1 MPAKDWHSEEKVKTQ
16 ISKFYDLNAK
26 TPNVEMKQAKQE
38 LRKLVTGLEVDLKSM
53 KLCKVLEYTGSS
65 YEGLK
70 ITSDGLEFDI
80 MCVMEGEDVKVM
92 EIDGN
97 PAFVNLQLKGNLPND
112 VLQSFVTDGGVI
124 SPQKVL
130 SRYMGEVTKI
140 LDKLAAKERGKITLK
155 NSGPAICLTLK
166 TERDDDWFS
175 VDFVPSIRLQQNG
188 QYNINFL

>member
-97 PAFVNLQLKGNLPND
+97 PAFVNLQLKGNLPNN
-112 VLQSFVTDGGVI
+112 VLQSFVTD
-124 SPQKVL
+124 
-130 SRYMGEVTKI
+130 
-140 LDKLAAKERGKITLK
+140 
-155 NSGPAICLTLK
+155 
-166 TERDDDWFS
+166 
-175 VDFVPSIRLQQNG
+175 
-188 QYNINFL
+188 

>member
-1 MPAKDWHSEEKVKTQ
+1 MPAEDWHSEEKVKTQ
-16 ISKFYDLNAK
+16 ISKFYDVNAK
-26 TPNVEMKQAKQE
+26 TPNAEIKQAKQ
-38 LRKLVTGLEVDLKSM
+38 LRKLVTSLEVNLRSI

-80 MCVMEGEDVKVM
+80 MCVMEGEDVKVT
-92 EIDGN
+92 EIDGY
-97 PAFVNLQLKGNLPND
+97 PAFVNLQLKGNLPNN

-130 SRYMGEVTKI
+130 SRYMSEVTKI
-140 LDKLAAKERGKITLK
+140 RDKLAAKERGKITLK
-155 NSGPAICLTLK
+155 YSGPAICLTLK

>member
-16 ISKFYDLNAK
+16 ISKFFDLNAK

-80 MCVMEGEDVKVM
+80 MCVMEGEDVKVT
-92 EIDGN
+92 EIDDN
-97 PAFVNLQLKGNLPND
+97 LAFVNLQLKGNLPNN
-112 VLQSFVTDGGVI
+112 VLQSFVTDG
-124 SPQKVL
+124 VL
-130 SRYMGEVTKI
+130 STYMGEVTKI

-188 QYNINFL
+188 QCNINFL